1 METKLFFKKAVMA
14 FFALAAM
21 MPATMA
27 AYDFN
32 EGGIYYDVLN
42 PSNGGGEGEVVVTF
56 LAPETES
63 YQGDVVIPEQVTHDG
78 VKYVVIGIGKAAFDY
93 CPNLTNVTIPGTVLF
108 ISDFAFQRTTRLQS
122 IVIPHSVIDLGRCA
136 FWKSGIESAVIGNE
150 VGVINDY
157 CFQYCHNLKTVDL
170 GTGVY
175 RLNIKAFYDCES
187 LTDITARYAG
197 YSHGDNVLYPP
208 AMDAYYCFPDNA
220 YLYATLHVPGY
231 AMEAF
236 KNDPNWGRFR
246 SIVSMTKATSLV
258 LDQSFVTLNGG
269 EQVQL
274 QATVEPADAG
284 SAVNWTS
291 SDEAVAIVNANGLVT
306 AVGPGEA
313 VITAATVDG
322 TELTAQCVVR
332 VYSTSVQDDNV
343 LTMPAILNAE
353 GGMSCELPVAMR
365 NVAGISALQ
374 CDIILPE
381 GISLAQEDGNYLVD
395 VSSERLAPSH
405 AVSIRQLSSGAV
417 RMLITSTIAEPF
429 SGNDGDLFVLHL
441 DVAPGLEDGTYPVQ
455 LTNVVMADVNA
466 LTYHAPDVATTV
478 IIKNA
483 IKGDANGD
491 GLVNVGDYVT
501 TANYIMELNPVPFVF
516 AAADVDE
523 NETIDVGDLVG
534 ITNII
539 MGEYQENVE
548 PEPER
553 EVMLAGSCVND
564 ATGTCIMT
572 LDLTNDVDITA
583 LQMDV
588 TLPDGMLLQRA
599 ELTSRAAGHN
609 LVVNTSDNGRVKLL
623 ASSLVNADLLGNE
636 GALLTITLVNNGS
649 GSDDVA
655 FDNIV
660 LAERDMTTH
669 RVEAFKVNA
678 KGSGVHEISNDVRIY
693 AQGGNII
700 VETPVE
706 TTVEIIMTNGMSRT
720 VKAQAGMNAYPA
732 SQGIHIVRAAGQVA
746 KLKI

>member
-1 METKLFFKKAVMA
+1 METKLFFKKAAAALV
-14 FFALAAM
+14 ALAAM

-32 EGGIYYDVLN
+32 EGGIYYDV
-42 PSNGGGEGEVVVTF
+42 NGNEVTVTRAGENV
-56 LAPETES
+56 AS
-63 YQGDVVIPEQVTHDG
+63 YTGDVVIPETVVHNGVEYAVTAIGYSAFSYCYGLTSIEIPNTIVSIGDHAFLHCESLQH
-78 VKYVVIGIGKAAFDY
+78 VVV
-93 CPNLTNVTIPGTVLF
+93 PN
-108 ISDFAFQRTTRLQS
+108 
-122 IVIPHSVIDLGRCA
+122 SVIDMGRCA
-136 FWKSGIESAVIGNE
+136 FHWCTNLKTAVIGNS
-150 VGVINDY
+150 VQLIHDY
-157 CFQYCHNLKTVDL
+157 AFQYCYQLTDVVI
-170 GTGVY
+170 GSSV
-175 RLNIKAFYDCES
+175 RQLNIKAFYDCYS
-187 LTDITARYAG
+187 LANITCMAPE
-197 YSHGDNVLYPP
+197 PP
-208 AMDAYYCFPDNA
+208 AMYAWYSFYDTNYGN
-220 YLYATLHVPGY
+220 ATLYVPGGS
-231 AMEAF
+231 MEAY
-236 KNDPNWGRFR
+236 KTHEIWGMFNKIA
-246 SIVSMTKATSLV
+246 SLTLATGLT

-274 QATVEPADAG
+274 HATVEPADAG

-291 SDEAVAIVNANGLVT
+291 SDEAVAIVSANGLVT

-381 GISLAQEDGNYLVD
+381 GIALAQEDGNYLVD

-441 DVAPGLEDGTYPVQ
+441 DVTPGLEDGTYPVQ

-539 MGEYQENVE
+539 MGEYQETVE

-588 TLPDGMLLQRA
+588 TLPDGMSLQRA
-599 ELTSRAAGHN
+599 ELTSRAADHN

-623 ASSLVNADLLGNE
+623 ASSLVNADLQGNE

-649 GSDDVA
+649 GSGDVA

-669 RVEAFKVNA
+669 RVGAFKVNA
-678 KGSGVHEISNDVRIY
+678 QGSGVREITSDVRIY

-720 VKAQAGMNAYPA
+720 VKAQAGMNAYRA

>member
-32 EGGIYYDVLN
+32 EGGIYYDV
-42 PSNGGGEGEVVVTF
+42 NGNEVTVTRAGENV
-56 LAPETES
+56 AS
-63 YQGDVVIPEQVTHDG
+63 YTGDVVIPETVVHDG
-78 VKYVVIGIGKAAFDY
+78 VEYAVTAIGYSAFSYCYGLTSIEIPSTIVSIGDHAFLHCESLQHVVV
-93 CPNLTNVTIPGTVLF
+93 PN
-108 ISDFAFQRTTRLQS
+108 
-122 IVIPHSVIDLGRCA
+122 SVIDMGRCA
-136 FWKSGIESAVIGNE
+136 FHWCTNLKTAVIGNS
-150 VGVINDY
+150 VQLIHDY
-157 CFQYCHNLKTVDL
+157 AFQYCYQLTDVVI
-170 GTGVY
+170 GSSV
-175 RLNIKAFYDCES
+175 RQLNIKAFYDCYS
-187 LTDITARYAG
+187 LVNITCMAPE
-197 YSHGDNVLYPP
+197 PP
-208 AMDAYYCFPDNA
+208 AMYAWYSFYDTNYGN
-220 YLYATLHVPGY
+220 ATLYVPGGS
-231 AMEAF
+231 MEAY
-236 KNDPNWGRFR
+236 KTHEIWGMFNKIA
-246 SIVSMTKATSLV
+246 SLTLATGLT
-258 LDQSFVTLNGG
+258 LDQSLVTLNGG

-274 QATVEPADAG
+274 HATVEPADAG

-291 SDEAVAIVNANGLVT
+291 SDEKVATVNTNGLVT

-322 TELTAQCVVR
+322 TEFTAQCVVR
-332 VYSTSVQDDNV
+332 VYSTSVQGDNV
-343 LTMPAILNAE
+343 LTMPATLNAE

-395 VSSERLAPSH
+395 VSSERLAVSH

-417 RMLITSTIAEPF
+417 RMLITSTMAEPF

-441 DVAPGLEDGTYPVQ
+441 DVAPGLEDGVYPVE

-466 LTYHAPDVATTV
+466 LTYYAPDVATTV
-478 IIKNA
+478 IIKNI

-491 GLVNVGDYVT
+491 GMVNVGDYVT

-548 PEPER
+548 PEPEC

-564 ATGTCIMT
+564 ATGTCTMT

>member
-21 MPATMA
+21 MPATMV

-32 EGGIYYDVLN
+32 EGGIYYDV
-42 PSNGGGEGEVVVTF
+42 NGNEVTVTRAGENV
-56 LAPETES
+56 AS
-63 YQGDVVIPEQVTHDG
+63 YTGDVVIPETVVHDG
-78 VKYVVIGIGKAAFDY
+78 VEYAVTAIGYSAFSYCYGLTSIEIPSTIVSIGDHAFLHCESLQHVVV
-93 CPNLTNVTIPGTVLF
+93 PN
-108 ISDFAFQRTTRLQS
+108 
-122 IVIPHSVIDLGRCA
+122 SVIDMGRCA
-136 FWKSGIESAVIGNE
+136 FHWCTNLKTAVIGNS
-150 VGVINDY
+150 VQLIHDY
-157 CFQYCHNLKTVDL
+157 AFQYCYQLTDVVI
-170 GTGVY
+170 GSSV
-175 RLNIKAFYDCES
+175 RQLNIKAFYDCYS
-187 LTDITARYAG
+187 LVNITCMAPE
-197 YSHGDNVLYPP
+197 PP
-208 AMDAYYCFPDNA
+208 AMYAWYSFYDTNYGN
-220 YLYATLHVPGY
+220 ATLYVPGGS
-231 AMEAF
+231 MEAY
-236 KNDPNWGRFR
+236 KTHEIWGMFNKIA
-246 SIVSMTKATSLV
+246 SLTLATGLT

-291 SDEAVAIVNANGLVT
+291 SDEAVAIVNTNGLVT

-332 VYSTSVQDDNV
+332 VYSASVQGDNV

-381 GISLAQEDGNYLVD
+381 GIALAQEDGNYLVD

-441 DVAPGLEDGTYPVQ
+441 DVTPGLEDGTYPVQ

-539 MGEYQENVE
+539 MGEYQETVE

-588 TLPDGMLLQRA
+588 TLPDGMSLQRA
-599 ELTSRAAGHN
+599 ELTSRAADHN

-623 ASSLVNADLLGNE
+623 ASSLVNADLQGNE

-649 GSDDVA
+649 GSGDVA

-669 RVEAFKVNA
+669 RVGAFKVNA
-678 KGSGVHEISNDVRIY
+678 QGSGVGEITSDVRIY

-720 VKAQAGMNAYPA
+720 VKAQAGMNAYRA

>member
-1 METKLFFKKAVMA
+1 MA

-32 EGGIYYDVLN
+32 EGGIYYDV
-42 PSNGGGEGEVVVTF
+42 NGNEVTVTRAGENV
-56 LAPETES
+56 AS
-63 YQGDVVIPEQVTHDG
+63 YTGDVVIPETVVHDG
-78 VKYVVIGIGKAAFDY
+78 VEYAVTAIGYSAFSYCYGLTSIEIPSTIVSIGDHAFLHCESLQHVVV
-93 CPNLTNVTIPGTVLF
+93 PN
-108 ISDFAFQRTTRLQS
+108 
-122 IVIPHSVIDLGRCA
+122 SVIDMGRCA
-136 FWKSGIESAVIGNE
+136 FHWCTNLKTAVIGNS
-150 VGVINDY
+150 VQLIHDY
-157 CFQYCHNLKTVDL
+157 AFQYCYQLTDVVI
-170 GTGVY
+170 GSSV
-175 RLNIKAFYDCES
+175 RQLNIKAFYDCYS
-187 LTDITARYAG
+187 LVNITCMAPE
-197 YSHGDNVLYPP
+197 PP
-208 AMDAYYCFPDNA
+208 AMYAWYSFYDTNYGN
-220 YLYATLHVPGY
+220 ATLYVPGGS
-231 AMEAF
+231 MEAY
-236 KNDPNWGRFR
+236 KTHEIWGMFNKIA
-246 SIVSMTKATSLV
+246 SLTLATGLT
-258 LDQSFVTLNGG
+258 LDQSLVTLNGG

-274 QATVEPADAG
+274 HATVEPADAG

-291 SDEAVAIVNANGLVT
+291 SDEKVATVNTNGLVT

-322 TELTAQCVVR
+322 TEFTAQCVVR
-332 VYSTSVQDDNV
+332 VYSTSVQGDNV
-343 LTMPAILNAE
+343 LTMPATLNAE

-395 VSSERLAPSH
+395 VSSERLAVSH

-417 RMLITSTIAEPF
+417 RMLITSTMAEPF

-441 DVAPGLEDGTYPVQ
+441 DVAPGLEDGVYPVE

-478 IIKNA
+478 IIKNI

-491 GLVNVGDYVT
+491 GMVNVGDYVT

-539 MGEYQENVE
+539 MGVYQETVE

-623 ASSLVNADLLGNE
+623 ASSLVNADLMGNE